1 MYIDSSKY
9 GINVMT
15 NIIMNFSLPGSLLI
29 FNRNKNQCLMFL
41 FGFICDVM
49 LLVCDVLYTVITE
62 SHVPSRTKLLTR
74 ESVNVASKLQIS
86 ENALF

>member
-1 MYIDSSKY
+1 MYIDTSKY

-29 FNRNKNQCLMFL
+29 FNRDKNLCLMFL

-49 LLVCDVLYTVITE
+49 RLVCDVLYAVITE